1 LFIKAYWRSRASE
14 LISGL
19 SVSAFAKPAFASSR
33 LPLEPE
39 RLGDRPVHIESVRIA
54 GARS

>member
-19 SVSAFAKPAFASSR
+19 SVSAFAKPGFASSR

>member
-1 LFIKAYWRSRASE
+1 
-14 LISGL
+14 
-19 SVSAFAKPAFASSR
+19 VSTFAKPAFASPR

-39 RLGDRPVHIESVRIA
+39 RPGERHVHIESVRIA

>member
-19 SVSAFAKPAFASSR
+19 SVSAFAKPAFASLR

-39 RLGDRPVHIESVRIA
+39 RPGERPVHVESVRIA
-54 GARS
+54 GVRS